1 MEEKYLRHQV
11 LPVDE
16 AAGSR
21 VRRLIN
27 EYASRSE
34 GHPFGNYGDDIILR
48 KYELSPVY
56 SVHLQSQYDIRNVKD
71 KQYPYKGGDVYTRK
85 YYKPSDVD
93 VWNYDLLTTDRFV
106 HKGESFEVPGSHH
119 VERCSRCGGS
129 GKVNCPDCGGSG
141 DQPCSTCNGNG
152 QIKKTRQEQ
161 RHTADKVYS
170 DGHREAVYNYV
181 DVTYYE
187 KCSNCGG
194 SGRVNCYKCG
204 GDGKVTCSVCE
215 GYGRNVHCYAID
227 QKLENKL
234 SADYFFDANV
244 QKVAELVDKIKFY
257 DKKVWKKADFMGSE
271 RGEYF
276 GSKLFSLRRNALSED
291 CFTEEDE
298 LASAL
303 GSFIGEHAG
312 VTGSSCHMLFQLA
325 EICRTDVW
333 WVEYTYNGRSY
344 DGCIAAGED
353 GKERFYAGV
362 SPITELADK
371 WLREAKKMVGGVGTV
386 KARNLL
392 DNVEKLH
399 VYGRDTQKGG
409 IQGKV
414 DTHLN
419 TLYNMGNDLMFWLI
433 ALLGT
438 PFLFNF
444 YSELNPVLRYAH
456 FINDPAWKPYGWVPA
471 VQCILF
477 LVLLFAAK
485 RIVNINDHSKAR
497 HKTVF
502 GYVFTG
508 MGLYLL
514 VAIGILAVLLG
525 LNYLG
530 LSAITSGAFWLAWQI
545 IVVILAIVLYAVLIA
560 YSILKW
566 IWGLL
571 VKLWHLIF

>member
-1 MEEKYLRHQV
+1 
-11 LPVDE
+11 
-16 AAGSR
+16 
-21 VRRLIN
+21 
-27 EYASRSE
+27 
-34 GHPFGNYGDDIILR
+34 
-48 KYELSPVY
+48 
-56 SVHLQSQYDIRNVKD
+56 
-71 KQYPYKGGDVYTRK
+71 
-85 YYKPSDVD
+85 
-93 VWNYDLLTTDRFV
+93 
-106 HKGESFEVPGSHH
+106 
-119 VERCSRCGGS
+119 
-129 GKVNCPDCGGSG
+129 
-141 DQPCSTCNGNG
+141 
-152 QIKKTRQEQ
+152 
-161 RHTADKVYS
+161 
-170 DGHREAVYNYV
+170 
-181 DVTYYE
+181 
-187 KCSNCGG
+187 
-194 SGRVNCYKCG
+194 
-204 GDGKVTCSVCE
+204 
-215 GYGRNVHCYAID
+215 
-227 QKLENKL
+227 
-234 SADYFFDANV
+234 
-244 QKVAELVDKIKFY
+244 
-257 DKKVWKKADFMGSE
+257 
-271 RGEYF
+271 
-276 GSKLFSLRRNALSED
+276 
-291 CFTEEDE
+291 
-298 LASAL
+298 
-303 GSFIGEHAG
+303 
-312 VTGSSCHMLFQLA
+312 MLFQLA

-344 DGCIAAGED
+344 DGC
-353 GKERFYAGV
+353 
-362 SPITELADK
+362 
-371 WLREAKKMVGGVGTV
+371 
-386 KARNLL
+386 
-392 DNVEKLH
+392 
-399 VYGRDTQKGG
+399 
-409 IQGKV
+409 
-414 DTHLN
+414 
-419 TLYNMGNDLMFWLI
+419 I